1 MAALQKPKIILI
13 FALSFAIVIASL
25 FPLKISGEVQPI
37 EEVQEKLESISDKEK
52 AVLADLFILLQK
64 IEEMEREAERVN
76 GEIGVLQDEI
86 RDVEKLIAKQ
96 QEKYD
101 KQLDTLRQ
109 VLVSYQRSG
118 PASYLETLLSS
129 KDLSSFLKN
138 LNILKDLTKNVGEL
152 LDSVEELER
161 ELTVEKEKLSEK
173 VRLLEDKK
181 AELQLKL
188 DESIRL
194 REEQEAYLD
203 SLEEERE
210 YYEEQLGNLQQ
221 MWDEIKALFSD
232 IVQEFSRIM
241 IEGEFPLKD
250 LNLEIGLFTV
260 RGTVY
265 EDVLN
270 EVLKGNK
277 TLSGVEFHF
286 LKDRVDIEVPEK
298 HLVLKGAFSVE
309 DKSVL
314 KFEVSEGSFYDMPLE
329 PESINELFRN
339 GYLLIDFKEL
349 IGDYIDITLESIEM
363 EEGSLKFQ
371 FKPDF
376 LWLRRSG
383 G

>member
-1 MAALQKPKIILI
+1 
-13 FALSFAIVIASL
+13 
-25 FPLKISGEVQPI
+25 
-37 EEVQEKLESISDKEK
+37 
-52 AVLADLFILLQK
+52 
-64 IEEMEREAERVN
+64 
-76 GEIGVLQDEI
+76 
-86 RDVEKLIAKQ
+86 
-96 QEKYD
+96 
-101 KQLDTLRQ
+101 
-109 VLVSYQRSG
+109 
-118 PASYLETLLSS
+118 
-129 KDLSSFLKN
+129 
-138 LNILKDLTKNVGEL
+138 
-152 LDSVEELER
+152 
-161 ELTVEKEKLSEK
+161 
-173 VRLLEDKK
+173 
-181 AELQLKL
+181 
-188 DESIRL
+188 
-194 REEQEAYLD
+194 
-203 SLEEERE
+203 
-210 YYEEQLGNLQQ
+210 
-221 MWDEIKALFSD
+221 
-232 IVQEFSRIM
+232 M

-260 RGTVY
+260 QGTVY

-286 LKDRVDIEVPEK
+286 FKDRVDIEVPEK
-298 HLVLKGAFSVE
+298 HLVLKGVFSVE

-363 EEGSLKFQ
+363 EEGSLRFQ